1 MTTDDTEAKGRALRE
16 EVEMSADVGR
26 VGLGLLLDAVGR
38 TNETLQR
45 IADDTGWCRG
55 LDADFDELETI
66 LREFEAVA
74 AGRDAW

>member
-1 MTTDDTEAKGRALRE
+1 
-16 EVEMSADVGR
+16 MSADVDR

-45 IADDTGWCRG
+45 IDDTGWCRG
-55 LDADFDELETI
+55 LDADFEELETI